1 MGRIKT
7 MKKKI
12 FCGTATALV
21 TPFRDKK
28 IDYEALDKIIESQIS
43 GGVGGLVVGGTTG
56 EAATLG
62 EGERLE
68 LYEFARAKTLGRIP
82 LILGVGTN
90 DTEEVIRRTRTAEK
104 IGCDAA
110 LVVTPY
116 YNKGTVP
123 GVTEHYLK
131 VANCSDLPI
140 IVYNVPSRTGVNLTL
155 GQLEIFSKC
164 EKIVGIKE
172 ATDSVDRFVKIAAFK
187 DELPL
192 YSGND
197 NSIYTALSLG
207 GAGVISVVSN
217 LLPRTVR
224 DLCQRYF
231 CKEHKKSLGIQLKL
245 LPLISA
251 LFAETNPSPVK
262 YAMSRLGYCSDEV
275 RLPLDVPRESTRA
288 QIDLCLSELREL
300 TE

>member
-1 MGRIKT
+1 MGRVKT

-12 FCGTATALV
+12 FRGTATALV

-28 IDYEALDKIIESQIS
+28 IDYEALENIIETQIL
-43 GGVGGLVVGGTTG
+43 GGVGALVVGGTTG

-62 EGERLE
+62 EGERFA
-68 LYEFARAKTLGRIP
+68 LYEFARAKTLGRVP

-90 DTEEVIRRTRTAEK
+90 DTEEVIRRTRAAEK

-116 YNKGTVP
+116 YNKGTIP

-140 IVYNVPSRTGVNLTL
+140 MVYNVPNRTGVNLTL

-164 EKIVGIKE
+164 EKIIGIKE

-207 GAGVISVVSN
+207 GAGVISVLSN
-217 LLPRTVR
+217 LMPKRVSDICR
-224 DLCQRYF
+224 AYF
-231 CKEHKKSLGIQLKL
+231 EGDYEGSLSGQLEI
-245 LPLISA
+245 LPLVDAI
-251 LFAETNPSPVK
+251 FAETNPTPIK
-262 YAMSRLGYCSDEV
+262 YAMSLFGLCSPEV
-275 RLPLDVPRESTRA
+275 RLPLAMPREET
-288 QIDLCLSELREL
+288 REL
-300 TE
+300 LCGLLHKE

>member
-90 DTEEVIRRTRTAEK
+90 NTEEVIRRTRAAEK

-207 GAGVISVVSN
+207 GAGVISVLSN
-217 LLPRTVR
+217 LMPREVEDVCR
-224 DLCQRYF
+224 AYFAGEYERALSCQ
-231 CKEHKKSLGIQLKL
+231 IDI
-245 LPLISA
+245 LPLVDAI
-251 LFAETNPSPVK
+251 FAVTNPTPIK
-262 YAMSRLGYCSDEV
+262 YAMSLFGICSPEV
-275 RLPLDVPRESTRA
+275 RLPLAMPREET
-288 QIDLCLSELREL
+288 REL
-300 TE
+300 LCRLLHKQ